1 LQRIKL
7 VSFELTCRDEI
18 QTETLARDGNRL
30 KLRLRQT
37 YNHVSQRQGKEFA
50 VCAPPFLPT
59 PPKKNSA
66 YPTTPSAFAVKKF
79 MQTDQKRP
87 GPLANAARN

>member
-1 LQRIKL
+1 MATDSDSDSDKL
-7 VSFELTCRDEI
+7 IIMSVKGK
-18 QTETLARDGNRL
+18 ARNL
-30 KLRLRQT
+30 LYVLLL
-37 YNHVSQRQGKEFA
+37 
-50 VCAPPFLPT
+50 FLLT